1 VLIFSWLLVFVT
13 GKHNEILNIDG
24 KNLLFLIF
32 SGIATG
38 LSWLFYYKA
47 LQLGTVSKVM
57 PFDSIVIL
65 MGMLMAFIILKET
78 ISAKAIIGGILIAV
92 GTFIAII

>member
-1 VLIFSWLLVFVT
+1 
-13 GKHNEILNIDG
+13 
-24 KNLLFLIF
+24 
-32 SGIATG
+32 
-38 LSWLFYYKA
+38 
-47 LQLGTVSKVM
+47 M

-78 ISAKAIIGGILIAV
+78 INAKAIIGGILIAV